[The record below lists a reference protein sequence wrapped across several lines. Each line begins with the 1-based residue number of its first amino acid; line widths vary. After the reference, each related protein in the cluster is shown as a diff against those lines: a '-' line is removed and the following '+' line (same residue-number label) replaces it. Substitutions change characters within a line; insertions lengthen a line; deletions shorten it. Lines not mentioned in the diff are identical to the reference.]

1 MYSDKASVDKKLGVC
16 VARSRAFDPLRL
28 LDTAVDLF
36 WIKGYGDCSMNDLVA
51 ASGVARYGIYQE
63 FGDKDALYRAALQRY
78 RQQAVAMLNAK
89 LKTPYGGFAEIC
101 EYFQSFSILLQQ
113 GDRRGCLACQ
123 AAVDRAQHD
132 PLVADI
138 VAAVM
143 EDMRGAFG
151 CAVSVGLARGELRL
165 LSKDAIV
172 EFLLGLQRALATM
185 VRTSMPAADINRFIQ
200 VSLAMLCR

>member
-1 MYSDKASVDKKLGVC
+1 MAALSS
-16 VARSRAFDPLRL
+16 
-28 LDTAVDLF
+28 
-36 WIKGYGDCSMNDLVA
+36 
-51 ASGVARYGIYQE
+51 ASGRDGE
-63 FGDKDALYRAALQRY
+63 
-78 RQQAVAMLNAK
+78 RQTQ
-89 LKTPYGGFAEIC
+89 TPDGGFAEIC
-101 EYFQSFSILLQQ
+101 EYCQSFSILLEP

-185 VRTSMPAADINRFIQ
+185 VRTSMPAADINRYIQ
-200 VSLAMLCR
+200 VSLAMLSR